1 MKWGN
6 DYSKHIF
13 LIQCPVQLTQI
24 FVTLKLYLRKS
35 LDWENGKGLIL
46 AKYLL
51 IIGLTKIDKFEFK
64 KCFNEIVGN
73 FSSIL
78 GCA

>member
-1 MKWGN
+1 MKWEN

-24 FVTLKLYLRKS
+24 FVTLKSYLRKS

-51 IIGLTKIDKFEFK
+51 IIGLTKIDNLNSRSVSMKLSVIFP
-64 KCFNEIVGN
+64 VY
-73 FSSIL
+73 
-78 GCA
+78 